1 MTDAEIRAR
10 LIRGIEALDV
20 PVTDAI
26 ALAVGRAIKVAGGQD
41 DFRWGLAKINSQG
54 GSSFERGMAVGMA
67 LVLAASAHPIRKA

>member
-1 MTDAEIRAR
+1 MTETEIRAQ

-26 ALAVGRAIKVAGGQD
+26 ALAVGRAIKVAGGQEN
-41 DFRWGLAKINSQG
+41 FRWGLAKINSQG

-67 LVLAASAHPIRKA
+67 LVLASSIGPLGKA